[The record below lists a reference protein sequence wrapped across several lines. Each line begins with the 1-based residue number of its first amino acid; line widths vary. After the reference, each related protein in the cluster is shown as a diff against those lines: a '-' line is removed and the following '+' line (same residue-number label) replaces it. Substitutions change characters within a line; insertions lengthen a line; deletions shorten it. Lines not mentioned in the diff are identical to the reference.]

1 MDELGTILRE
11 AREARGLTLAQ
22 VQEKIRIGTKFLDA
36 LETGKYEQLPTPVHT
51 RGYLRNY
58 ARFLELDPKPLL
70 ERLASVRSSQERSTA
85 ASGNDTTTALP
96 SLRPSRDEQPFF
108 VPVDVVLGESRRDPD
123 STMRLVIIA
132 ALLVAL
138 ALVGN
143 RFIPLLLGK
152 GDGSQALGSSL
163 VEAVS
168 SVMNSENGTIQQ
180 PDLARSLP
188 EIAVTP
194 VGEPIFDTGLNHM
207 AALPS
212 PVPTRRLVL
221 GITDAIDL
229 RLEITERSWIEVTI
243 DGEVVYS
250 GQVVRGDG
258 PFEWKA
264 DHQARFRTG
273 NGAGVYVTIN
283 DNELGKL
290 GERGQVVDET
300 WSTSG
305 N

>member
-22 VQEKIRIGTKFLDA
+22 VQDKIRINTRFLDA
-36 LETGKYEQLPTPVHT
+36 LETGQYEQLPTPVHT

-58 ARFLELDPKPLL
+58 ARFLELDPNPLL
-70 ERLASVRSSQERSTA
+70 DRLSAAHNQVRSTTTA
-85 ASGNDTTTALP
+85 AHRNDTALP
-96 SLRPSRDEQPFF
+96 SLRPSREEQPFF
-108 VPVDVVLGESRRDPD
+108 VPVDVALGESRRDPD

-152 GDGSQALGSSL
+152 GDGSQALGSGL

-168 SVMNSENGTIQQ
+168 SIINNENGSSQLAESDRSS
-180 PDLARSLP
+180 PDMVL
-188 EIAVTP
+188 TP
-194 VGEPIFDTGLNHM
+194 VGEPIIDTGVNNM
-207 AALPS
+207 TALPS
-212 PVPTRRLVL
+212 PTPTRRLVL
-221 GITDAIDL
+221 GSTDVIDL

-243 DGEVVYS
+243 DGTVLYS

-258 PFEWKA
+258 PFEWTA
-264 DHQARFRTG
+264 SQEARLRTG
-273 NGAGVYVTIN
+273 NGAGVFVTIN
-283 DNELGKL
+283 GNELGKL
-290 GERGQVVDET
+290 GGRGQVVDET
-300 WSTSG
+300 WSTTG

>member
-1 MDELGTILRE
+1 MDELGHILRE

-22 VQEKIRIGTKFLDA
+22 VQEKIRINVRFLDA
-36 LETGKYEQLPTPVHT
+36 LETGKYEQLPTPVHI

-70 ERLASVRSSQERSTA
+70 DRVVLVSSQAHSTA
-85 ASGNDTTTALP
+85 GPSHGNTTKLP
-96 SLRPSRDEQPFF
+96 SLGPWSEDQPFF
-108 VPVDVVLGESRRDPD
+108 VPVDVALGESRRDPD

-143 RFIPLLLGK
+143 RFVPLLMGK
-152 GDGSQALGSSL
+152 GDGSQALGNNL
-163 VEAVS
+163 VEAVN
-168 SVMNSENGTIQQ
+168 SVINSANGSDQQ
-180 PDLARSLP
+180 VDAARPSAEAIL
-188 EIAVTP
+188 TP
-194 VGEPIFDTGLNHM
+194 VGEPIINTGVNM
-207 AALPS
+207 ITALPS
-212 PVPTRRLVL
+212 PAPTRRLML
-221 GITDAIDL
+221 ELADAIEL
-229 RLEITERSWIEVTI
+229 RLEITERSWVEVTI
-243 DGEVVYS
+243 DGTVVHS

-264 DHQARFRTG
+264 SHEARFRTG

-290 GERGQVVDET
+290 GGRGQVVDEK
-300 WSTSG
+300 WSTTG